1 MMCTEVSFYLQIATF
16 MMLLATVPAG
26 MAVVY
31 MMERR

>member
-1 MMCTEVSFYLQIATF
+1 MMCTEVSFYLQFATF

>member
-1 MMCTEVSFYLQIATF
+1 MMCIDVSFYLQFASF

-26 MAVVY
+26 MALVY

>member
-1 MMCTEVSFYLQIATF
+1 MCTEVSFYLQFATF